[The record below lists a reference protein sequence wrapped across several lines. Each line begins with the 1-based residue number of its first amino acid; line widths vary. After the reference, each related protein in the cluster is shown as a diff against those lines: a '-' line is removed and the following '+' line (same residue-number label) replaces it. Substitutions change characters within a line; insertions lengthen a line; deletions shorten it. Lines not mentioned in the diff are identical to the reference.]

1 MCSELSTTGKWMPI
15 CARQKM
21 KGRKES
27 SKLHS
32 QAGHLRSCR
41 RSTLGFRSAWTTWRR
56 PKRRVPVHCHWLQ
69 CLSVPCKHG
78 ETGGFVSAGA
88 WGFSGQAYSGH
99 ASGEGY
105 AAMFALPVSDS
116 GFPNPT
122 SALWEEGMPMLD
134 AHAGCPCWFL
144 VSMAKKEYWPR

>member
-56 PKRRVPVHCHWLQ
+56 PKRRVPVHFHWLQ

-78 ETGGFVSAGA
+78 ETGAGA

-99 ASGEGY
+99 GFLQCVRGG
-105 AAMFALPVSDS
+105 VRSDVCPACIRFRIS
-116 GFPNPT
+116 KSNLG
-122 SALWEEGMPMLD
+122 SMGGGD
-134 AHAGCPCWFL
+134 AHAGCPCWMPML
-144 VSMAKKEYWPR
+144 VSCF